1 LKQDKNGGF
10 HMTKLV
16 LRTTLF
22 AALCF
27 ALVLPAG
34 AAKQKPAKVTSAKF
48 GSDTLTVDP
57 QAREVRVSTTVL
69 KDCSQPSVCDWGRR
83 FQAFFGS
90 KDGKM
95 ASFFIFST
103 EVDRTAIDKAIRSV
117 GIKSQRQIPMTEV
130 KQRSG
135 LKSTTQKDDY
145 LDGDPILVSVR
156 WKKDG
161 KMVEAALESLIEEK
175 ITVDGKDVVKPYTPH
190 FVYHGTAETIN
201 FASGCIVCPSGCNGG
216 IIADNSLPLKETKN
230 FYRFDWGKMPAPG
243 TKVEIILKSFYGNK

>member
-1 LKQDKNGGF
+1 
-10 HMTKLV
+10 MTKLL
-16 LRTTLF
+16 LRT
-22 AALCF
+22 ALC
-27 ALVLPAG
+27 ASLCAVLALPAV
-34 AAKQKPAKVTSAKF
+34 AAKQKPAKTMTAKF
-48 GSDTLTVDP
+48 GGDTLTVDP
-57 QAREVRVSTTVL
+57 KAGEVRVGSSVV

-95 ASFFIFST
+95 APFFIFST
-103 EVDRTAIDKAIRSV
+103 EVNRTEIDKAIKSV

-135 LKSTTQKDDY
+135 LKATTQKDDY

-161 KMVEAALESLIEEK
+161 KTVEVALESLIEEK
-175 ITVDGKDVVKPYTPH
+175 ITVDGKDVIKPYTPH
-190 FVYHGTAETIN
+190 FVYHGTAEAIN

-230 FYRFDWGKMPAPG
+230 FYRFDWSKMPAAG
-243 TKVEIILKSFYGNK
+243 TKVEIVLRSFYGKK